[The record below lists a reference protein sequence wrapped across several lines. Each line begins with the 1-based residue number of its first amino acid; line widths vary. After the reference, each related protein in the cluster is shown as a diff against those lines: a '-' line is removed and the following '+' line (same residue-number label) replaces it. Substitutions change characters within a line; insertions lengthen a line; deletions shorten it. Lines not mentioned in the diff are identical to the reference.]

1 MNKQQLANRIWASA
15 NKMRSKIEANEYKD
29 YILGFIFYKFLSE
42 QEIKFFLSKKLPI
55 EMFRKALTEDQTKYV
70 QLAQRN
76 LGYFIPY
83 EYLYSTWIAAGHNFS
98 VANVRDALSAF
109 NRLLIPVPELA
120 DAQTKADIE
129 KKRKVF
135 VDIFET
141 LHSGLKNLGG
151 SEGEQ
156 TTAIRNLLALI
167 KDIPMDAKQDYD
179 VLGFIYEYLI
189 SQFAANAGKKAGE
202 FYTPHEVSVL
212 MSEIIAYHLRGKSNI
227 DIYDPTSGS
236 GSLLIN
242 IGRSIAKHLE
252 GESTIKFYAQELK
265 KNTFNLTRMNLV
277 MRGITPDNIVVR
289 NGDTLKS
296 DWPYFEEGDPE
307 GTYQHLLVDAVVSNP
322 PYSQSWEPPRQGKT
336 GIQIKIDPRFEYGIA
351 PKSKADYAF
360 LLHDLYHLKNDG
372 VMAIVLPH
380 GVLFRGASGD
390 GSEGSIREQ
399 LIENNHIDTIIGL
412 PADIFFGTGIPTIVI
427 ILRKDRQENNVLFI
441 DASRGFTKEG
451 KKNKL
456 RASDI
461 RRIVDAHIQRCDI
474 DRFAR
479 VVSKEEIRQNG
490 YNLNI
495 PRYINASEAP
505 ESWDMH
511 SILFGG
517 VPRTELLRFA
527 PYFEALS
534 GLETTL
540 FAQNDTLFAQNDT
553 PYTLLQVADLE
564 VAISTHPAV
573 QTFIQNYQT
582 AFGEFQSFL
591 KHELI
596 DQMETLSIA
605 RVEELITA
613 HIFESLAHVPLV
625 DRYEAY
631 QLFADQW
638 TSIAQGLEII
648 QSEGFGA
655 TRVVD
660 PKMEL
665 KKNNAG
671 EEYEVQNGWQG
682 RVLSFDL
689 VQVHHLTAEVQTI
702 ERQELR
708 LTEATS
714 ELETTFDALDEE
726 ERSEVS
732 SEEGDMLIT
741 EVERRLGEL
750 LTEVETDE
758 VLALEDYLLC
768 SRKKEKLDYIAA
780 HPEVNWQVMDT
791 AKDGT
796 YAMKVVKARID
807 ALRRAYPFE
816 EESTETQLIRI
827 TLLSTEIKQ
836 LTADIKNHKAQLI
849 ERTKEVIEQELSD
862 DDILALLS
870 AQWIDALYNKLREL
884 PLRVI
889 SDLVRQLKDLVAKYD
904 TTLMDVEHDI
914 QEASASLASMIDELT
929 GSVHDLEALAE
940 FKKLLLNT

>member
-1 MNKQQLANRIWASA
+1 M
-15 NKMRSKIEANEYKD
+15 
-29 YILGFIFYKFLSE
+29 
-42 QEIKFFLSKKLPI
+42 
-55 EMFRKALTEDQTKYV
+55 
-70 QLAQRN
+70 
-76 LGYFIPY
+76 
-83 EYLYSTWIAAGHNFS
+83 
-98 VANVRDALSAF
+98 
-109 NRLLIPVPELA
+109 
-120 DAQTKADIE
+120 
-129 KKRKVF
+129 
-135 VDIFET
+135 
-141 LHSGLKNLGG
+141 
-151 SEGEQ
+151 
-156 TTAIRNLLALI
+156 
-167 KDIPMDAKQDYD
+167 
-179 VLGFIYEYLI
+179 
-189 SQFAANAGKKAGE
+189 
-202 FYTPHEVSVL
+202 
-212 MSEIIAYHLRGKSNI
+212 
-227 DIYDPTSGS
+227 
-236 GSLLIN
+236 
-242 IGRSIAKHLE
+242 
-252 GESTIKFYAQELK
+252 
-265 KNTFNLTRMNLV
+265 
-277 MRGITPDNIVVR
+277 
-289 NGDTLKS
+289 
-296 DWPYFEEGDPE
+296 
-307 GTYQHLLVDAVVSNP
+307 
-322 PYSQSWEPPRQGKT
+322 
-336 GIQIKIDPRFEYGIA
+336 
-351 PKSKADYAF
+351 
-360 LLHDLYHLKNDG
+360 
-372 VMAIVLPH
+372 
-380 GVLFRGASGD
+380 
-390 GSEGSIREQ
+390 
-399 LIENNHIDTIIGL
+399 
-412 PADIFFGTGIPTIVI
+412 
-427 ILRKDRQENNVLFI
+427 
-441 DASRGFTKEG
+441 
-451 KKNKL
+451 
-456 RASDI
+456 
-461 RRIVDAHIQRCDI
+461 
-474 DRFAR
+474 
-479 VVSKEEIRQNG
+479 VSKEEIRQNG

-527 PYFEALS
+527 PYFEALPE
-534 GLETTL
+534 LET
-540 FAQNDTLFAQNDT
+540 TLFAQNDT

-605 RVEELITA
+605 KEEELITA
-613 HIFESLAHVPLV
+613 HIFESLAHIPLV

-689 VQVHHLTAEVQTI
+689 VQAHHLTAEVQTI

-732 SEEGDMLIT
+732 SEEGNMLIT
-741 EVERRLGEL
+741 EVERRLGVL
-750 LTEVETDE
+750 LSEVETDE
-758 VLALEDYLLC
+758 LLALEDYLLC
-768 SRKKEKLDYIAA
+768 SRKKEKLDYIAT
-780 HPEVNWQVMDT
+780 HPEVEWQVMDT

-796 YAMKVVKARID
+796 YGMKVVKARID

-816 EESTETQLIRI
+816 EESTEAQLIRI
-827 TLLSTEIKQ
+827 TLLSAEIKQ
-836 LTADIKNHKAQLI
+836 LTADIKNNKAQLI

-870 AQWIDALYNKLREL
+870 AQWIDALYNKLGEL
-884 PLRVI
+884 PQRVI
-889 SDLVRQLKDLVAKYD
+889 SDLVQQLKDLEAKYD

-929 GSVHDLEALAE
+929 GSAHDLEALAE
-940 FKKLLLNT
+940 FKKLLLNA

>member
-55 EMFRKALTEDQTKYV
+55 EMFREALTEDQTKYV

-380 GVLFRGASGD
+380 GVLFRGVSGD

-527 PYFEALS
+527 PYFEALP
-534 GLETTL
+534 GLD
-540 FAQNDTLFAQNDT
+540 ATLFAQNDT

-605 RVEELITA
+605 KEEELITA

-689 VQVHHLTAEVQTI
+689 VQAHHLIAEVQTI
-702 ERQELR
+702 EKQELR

-732 SEEGDMLIT
+732 SEEGNMLIT
-741 EVERRLGEL
+741 EVERRLGVL
-750 LTEVETDE
+750 LSDVETDE
-758 VLALEDYLLC
+758 LLALEDYLLC

-780 HPEVNWQVMDT
+780 HPEVEWQVMDT
-791 AKDGT
+791 VKDGT
-796 YAMKVVKARID
+796 YGMKVVKARID

-816 EESTETQLIRI
+816 EESTEAQLIRI
-827 TLLSTEIKQ
+827 TLLSAEIKQ
-836 LTADIKNHKAQLI
+836 LTADIKNNKAQLI

-870 AQWIDALYNKLREL
+870 AQWIDALYNKLGEL

-929 GSVHDLEALAE
+929 GSAHDLEALAE
-940 FKKLLLNT
+940 FKKLLLNA

>member
-1 MNKQQLANRIWASA
+1 MNKNQLANKIWASA

-42 QEIKFFLSKKLPI
+42 QEMKFFVSKGLPR
-55 EMFRKALTEDQTKYV
+55 ERCREVLTEEQTAYV
-70 QLAQRN
+70 QLAQNN

-83 EYLYSTWIAAGHNFS
+83 QYLYSTWLEARHDFS
-98 VANVRDALSAF
+98 VADVRDALSSF
-109 NRLLIPVPELA
+109 NRLLIPIPEQA
-120 DAQTKADIE
+120 NDQTKADID

-135 VDIFET
+135 VDVFDT

-156 TTAIRNLLALI
+156 TTAIRNVLELI
-167 KDIPMDAKQDYD
+167 KDIPMDAKRDYD

-189 SQFAANAGKKAGE
+189 SKFAANAGKKAGE

-212 MSEIIAYHLRGKSNI
+212 MSEIIAYHLRGKSKI

-242 IGRSIAKHLE
+242 IGRSVAKHLDGE
-252 GESTIKFYAQELK
+252 GTIKYYAQELK

-289 NGDTLKS
+289 NGDTLRT
-296 DWPYFEEGDPE
+296 DWPFFEDGNPE
-307 GTYQHLLVDAVVSNP
+307 GTYKHLLVDAVVSNP
-322 PYSQSWEPPRQGKT
+322 PYSQSWEPPRKGKK
-336 GIQIKIDPRFEYGIA
+336 GIQIKSDPRFKYGIA

-360 LLHDLYHLKNDG
+360 LLHDLYHLKSDG
-372 VMAIVLPH
+372 MMAIVLPH
-380 GVLFRGASGD
+380 GVLFRGESGD
-390 GSEGSIREQ
+390 DSEGAIRER

-427 ILRKDRQENNVLFI
+427 ILRKDRYENNVLFI

-479 VVSKEEIRQNG
+479 VVSKKEIRQNG

-517 VPRTELLRFA
+517 VPCKELLRFA
-527 PYFEALS
+527 PYFEALPR
-534 GLETTL
+534 LESTL
-540 FAQNDTLFAQNDT
+540 FAQHDSS
-553 PYTLLQVADLE
+553 YTQLLVADLE
-564 VAISTHPAV
+564 AAISTHPSV
-573 QTFIQNYQT
+573 QDFLQSYQA
-582 AFGEFQSFL
+582 AFDNFHHFL
-591 KHELI
+591 KEELI
-596 DQMETLSIA
+596 EQMETLSIA
-605 RVEELITA
+605 KVEESITT
-613 HIFESLAHVPLV
+613 HIFDSLAEVPLV

-638 TSIAQGLEII
+638 TGLSQGLEII

-655 TRVVD
+655 TRMVD

-671 EEYEVQNGWQG
+671 EEYEEQNGWEG
-682 RVLSFDL
+682 RVISFDL
-689 VQVHHLTAEVQTI
+689 VQAHYLAEDVQVI
-702 ERQELR
+702 EAQEQR
-708 LTEATS
+708 LAEATN
-714 ELETTFDALDEE
+714 ELDATFDALDEE
-726 ERSEVS
+726 ERNEVS
-732 SEEGDMLIT
+732 SEEGAMQIK
-741 EVERRLGEL
+741 EVERRLSDL
-750 LTEVETDE
+750 LSEVETDE

-768 SRKKEKLDYIAA
+768 SRKKEKLAYIAT
-780 HPEVNWQVMDT
+780 HPEVDWQAMDT

-796 YAMKVVKARID
+796 YGVKAVKARVD

-816 EESTETQLIRI
+816 EETSEAQLIRI
-827 TLLSTEIKQ
+827 TQLSAEIKQ
-836 LTADIKNHKAQLI
+836 LTTEVKLNKTQLI

-862 DDILALLS
+862 EDIRSLLS
-870 AQWIDALYNKLREL
+870 AQWIDSLYHKLGEL
-884 PLRVI
+884 PQRVI
-889 SDLVRQLKDLVAKYD
+889 SDFVQQLKGLVEKYD
-904 TTLMDVEHDI
+904 TTLMDVEYDI

-929 GSVHDLEALAE
+929 ASKHDLEALDE
-940 FKKLLLNT
+940 FKKILLNA

>member
-15 NKMRSKIEANEYKD
+15 NRMRSKIEANEYKD

-55 EMFRKALTEDQTKYV
+55 ERFREALTEDQTKYV

-527 PYFEALS
+527 PYFEALP
-534 GLETTL
+534 GLD
-540 FAQNDTLFAQNDT
+540 ATLFAQNDT

-605 RVEELITA
+605 KEEELITA

-638 TSIAQGLEII
+638 MSIAQGLEII

-665 KKNNAG
+665 KNSSG

-689 VQVHHLTAEVQTI
+689 VQAHHLTAEVQTI

-780 HPEVNWQVMDT
+780 HPEVDWRVMDT
-791 AKDGT
+791 VKDGT
-796 YAMKVVKARID
+796 YGMKVVKARID

-870 AQWIDALYNKLREL
+870 AQWIDALYNKLRKL

>member
-42 QEIKFFLSKKLPI
+42 QEIKFFLSKGLPR
-55 EMFRKALTEDQTKYV
+55 EMFQEVLTEEQTKYV

-83 EYLYSTWIAAGHNFS
+83 EYLYSTWLEAGHDFS

-109 NRLLIPVPELA
+109 NRLLIPIPEQA
-120 DAQTKADIE
+120 DLQTKADIE

-135 VDIFET
+135 ADIFET
-141 LHSGLKNLGG
+141 LHGGLKHLGG

-156 TTAIRNLLALI
+156 TSAIRNLLALI

-296 DWPYFEEGDPE
+296 DWPY
-307 GTYQHLLVDAVVSNP
+307 
-322 PYSQSWEPPRQGKT
+322 SQSWEPPRQGKT

-372 VMAIVLPH
+372 AMAIVLPH

-461 RRIVDAHIQRCDI
+461 RRIVDTHIQRCDV
-474 DRFAR
+474 DGFAR
-479 VVSKEEIRQNG
+479 VVAKEEIRQNS

-495 PRYINASEAP
+495 PRYINAAEAP

-517 VPRTELLRFA
+517 VPRTELLCFA
-527 PYFEALS
+527 PYFEALP

-540 FAQNDTLFAQNDT
+540 FAQTDT
-553 PYTLLQVADLE
+553 PHTQLQVEDLE
-564 VAISTHPAV
+564 ATISTHPAV
-573 QTFIQNYQT
+573 LNFHQSYQA
-582 AFGEFQSFL
+582 AFAEFHSFL

-596 DQMETLSIA
+596 EQMETISIA
-605 RVEELITA
+605 KGEESITA

-638 TSIAQGLEII
+638 TSIAQGLEVI

-665 KKNNAG
+665 KKNSAG
-671 EEYEVQNGWQG
+671 EEYEVQNGWEG

-689 VQVHHLTAEVQTI
+689 VQANHLTAEVQTI
-702 ERQELR
+702 EAQEQR
-708 LTEATS
+708 LAEATH
-714 ELETTFDALDEE
+714 EVETTFDALDEE
-726 ERSEVS
+726 ERNEVS
-732 SEEGDMLIT
+732 SEEGALQIK

-758 VLALEDYLLC
+758 VLALEDYLFC
-768 SRKKEKLDYIAA
+768 SGKKEKVAYIAA
-780 HPEVNWQVMDT
+780 HPEVDWQAMDT

-796 YAMKVVKARID
+796 YAVKAVKTRID
-807 ALRRAYPFE
+807 TLRKAYPFE
-816 EESTETQLIRI
+816 EETTEAQLIRI
-827 TLLSTEIKQ
+827 TLLSAEIKQ
-836 LTADIKNHKAQLI
+836 LAADIKSNKAQLI
-849 ERTKEVIEQELSD
+849 ERTKEVIEKELSD
-862 DDILALLS
+862 EDILALLS
-870 AQWIDALYNKLREL
+870 AQWIDSLYQKLGEL

-889 SDLVRQLKDLVAKYD
+889 SDLVQQLKDLVAKYD

-914 QEASASLASMIDELT
+914 QEASASLALMIDELT
-929 GSVHDLEALAE
+929 GSAHDLEALAE

>member
-42 QEIKFFLSKKLPI
+42 QEIKFFLSKGLPR
-55 EMFRKALTEDQTKYV
+55 EMFQEVLTEEQTKYV

-83 EYLYSTWIAAGHNFS
+83 EYLYSTWLEAGHDFS

-109 NRLLIPVPELA
+109 NRLLIPIPEQA
-120 DAQTKADIE
+120 DVQTKADIE

-135 VDIFET
+135 ADIFET
-141 LHSGLKNLGG
+141 LHGGLKHLGG

-156 TTAIRNLLALI
+156 TSAIRNLLALI

-277 MRGITPDNIVVR
+277 MRGITPDNIVVH

-296 DWPYFEEGDPE
+296 DWPYFEDGDPE
-307 GTYQHLLVDAVVSNP
+307 GTYEHLLVDAVVSNP

-427 ILRKDRQENNVLFI
+427 ILRKDREENNVLFI

-461 RRIVDAHIQRCDI
+461 RRIVDTHIQRCDV
-474 DRFAR
+474 DGFAR
-479 VVSKEEIRQNG
+479 VVAKEEIRQNG

-495 PRYINASEAP
+495 PRYINAAEAP

-527 PYFEALS
+527 PYFEALP

-540 FAQNDTLFAQNDT
+540 FAQTDT
-553 PYTLLQVADLE
+553 PHTQLQVEDLE
-564 VAISTHPAV
+564 ATISTHPAV
-573 QTFIQNYQT
+573 LNFHQSYQA
-582 AFGEFQSFL
+582 AFAEFHSFL

-596 DQMETLSIA
+596 EQMETISIA
-605 RVEELITA
+605 KEEESITA

-638 TSIAQGLEII
+638 TSIAQGLEVI

-665 KKNNAG
+665 KKNSAG
-671 EEYEVQNGWQG
+671 EEYEVQNGWEG

-689 VQVHHLTAEVQTI
+689 VQANHLTTEVQTI
-702 ERQELR
+702 EAQEQR
-708 LTEATS
+708 LAEATH
-714 ELETTFDALDEE
+714 EVETTFDALDEE
-726 ERSEVS
+726 ERNEVS
-732 SEEGDMLIT
+732 SEEGALQIK

-758 VLALEDYLLC
+758 VLALEDYLFC
-768 SRKKEKLDYIAA
+768 SGKKEKVAYIAA
-780 HPEVNWQVMDT
+780 HPEVDWQAMDT

-796 YAMKVVKARID
+796 YAVKAVKTLID
-807 ALRRAYPFE
+807 DLRRAYPFE
-816 EESTETQLIRI
+816 EETTEAQLIRI
-827 TLLSTEIKQ
+827 TLLSAEIKQ
-836 LTADIKNHKAQLI
+836 LAADIKSNKAQLI
-849 ERTKEVIEQELSD
+849 ERTKEVIEKELSD
-862 DDILALLS
+862 EDILALLS
-870 AQWIDALYNKLREL
+870 AQWIDSLYHKLGEL
-884 PLRVI
+884 PQRVI
-889 SDLVRQLKDLVAKYD
+889 SNLVQQLKDLVAKYD

-914 QEASASLASMIDELT
+914 QEASASLATMIDELT
-929 GSVHDLEALAE
+929 GSAHDLEALAE
-940 FKKLLLNT
+940 FKKLLLNA

>member
-55 EMFRKALTEDQTKYV
+55 EMFRKALTEEQTKYV

-461 RRIVDAHIQRCDI
+461 RRIVDTHIQRCDI
-474 DRFAR
+474 ARFAR

-527 PYFEALS
+527 PYFEALPE
-534 GLETTL
+534 LETTL
-540 FAQNDTLFAQNDT
+540 FAHNDT

-591 KHELI
+591 EHELI

-613 HIFESLAHVPLV
+613 HIFESLAHVTLV

-689 VQVHHLTAEVQTI
+689 VQAHHHLTAEVQTI

-780 HPEVNWQVMDT
+780 HPEVDWQVMDT

-816 EESTETQLIRI
+816 EESTEAQLIRI
-827 TLLSTEIKQ
+827 ALLSAEIKQ

-870 AQWIDALYNKLREL
+870 VQWIDALYNKLGEL
-884 PLRVI
+884 PQRVI

-929 GSVHDLEALAE
+929 GSAHDLEALAE
-940 FKKLLLNT
+940 FKKLLLNA

>member
-55 EMFRKALTEDQTKYV
+55 EMFREALTEDQTKYV

-120 DAQTKADIE
+120 DAQTKADVE

-156 TTAIRNLLALI
+156 TMAIRNLLALI

-322 PYSQSWEPPRQGKT
+322 PYSQSWEPPRQGKK

-527 PYFEALS
+527 PYFEALP
-534 GLETTL
+534 GLET
-540 FAQNDTLFAQNDT
+540 TLFAQNDT

-665 KKNNAG
+665 KNSSG

-689 VQVHHLTAEVQTI
+689 VQAHHLTAEVQTI
-702 ERQELR
+702 GRQELR

-732 SEEGDMLIT
+732 SEEGNMLIT

-780 HPEVNWQVMDT
+780 HPEVEWQAMDT

-796 YAMKVVKARID
+796 YAMKVVRARID

-816 EESTETQLIRI
+816 EESTEAQLIRI
-827 TLLSTEIKQ
+827 TLLSAEIKQ
-836 LTADIKNHKAQLI
+836 LTADIKNNKAQLI

-870 AQWIDALYNKLREL
+870 AQWIDALYNKLGEL

-889 SDLVRQLKDLVAKYD
+889 SDLVQQLKDLVAKYD

-929 GSVHDLEALAE
+929 GSAHDLEALAE
-940 FKKLLLNT
+940 FKKLLLNA

>member
-1 MNKQQLANRIWASA
+1 M
-15 NKMRSKIEANEYKD
+15 
-29 YILGFIFYKFLSE
+29 
-42 QEIKFFLSKKLPI
+42 
-55 EMFRKALTEDQTKYV
+55 
-70 QLAQRN
+70 
-76 LGYFIPY
+76 
-83 EYLYSTWIAAGHNFS
+83 
-98 VANVRDALSAF
+98 
-109 NRLLIPVPELA
+109 
-120 DAQTKADIE
+120 
-129 KKRKVF
+129 
-135 VDIFET
+135 
-141 LHSGLKNLGG
+141 
-151 SEGEQ
+151 
-156 TTAIRNLLALI
+156 
-167 KDIPMDAKQDYD
+167 
-179 VLGFIYEYLI
+179 
-189 SQFAANAGKKAGE
+189 
-202 FYTPHEVSVL
+202 
-212 MSEIIAYHLRGKSNI
+212 
-227 DIYDPTSGS
+227 
-236 GSLLIN
+236 
-242 IGRSIAKHLE
+242 
-252 GESTIKFYAQELK
+252 
-265 KNTFNLTRMNLV
+265 
-277 MRGITPDNIVVR
+277 VR

-527 PYFEALS
+527 PYFEALP
-534 GLETTL
+534 GLD
-540 FAQNDTLFAQNDT
+540 ATLFAQNDT

-582 AFGEFQSFL
+582 AFGKFQSFL

-596 DQMETLSIA
+596 DQIETLSIA
-605 RVEELITA
+605 RAEELITA

-689 VQVHHLTAEVQTI
+689 VQAHHLTAEVQTI

-780 HPEVNWQVMDT
+780 HPEVDWQVMDT

-816 EESTETQLIRI
+816 EESTEAQLIRI
-827 TLLSTEIKQ
+827 TLLSAEIKQ
-836 LTADIKNHKAQLI
+836 LTADIKNNKAQLI

-870 AQWIDALYNKLREL
+870 AQWIDALYNKLGEL

-929 GSVHDLEALAE
+929 GSAHDLEALAE
-940 FKKLLLNT
+940 FKKLLLNA

>member
-55 EMFRKALTEDQTKYV
+55 ERFREALTEDQTKYV

-441 DASRGFTKEG
+441 DASHGFTKEG

-461 RRIVDAHIQRCDI
+461 RRIVDTHIQRCDI

-527 PYFEALS
+527 PYFEALP
-534 GLETTL
+534 GLET
-540 FAQNDTLFAQNDT
+540 TLFAQNDT

-689 VQVHHLTAEVQTI
+689 VQAHHLTAEVQTI

-780 HPEVNWQVMDT
+780 HPEVDWQVMDT

-796 YAMKVVKARID
+796 YGMKVVKARID
-807 ALRRAYPFE
+807 ALRRAHPFE
-816 EESTETQLIRI
+816 EESTEAQLIRI
-827 TLLSTEIKQ
+827 TLLSAEIKQ
-836 LTADIKNHKAQLI
+836 LTADIKNNKAQLI

-870 AQWIDALYNKLREL
+870 AQWIDALYNKLGEL
-884 PLRVI
+884 PQRVI
-889 SDLVRQLKDLVAKYD
+889 SDLVQQLKDLEAKYD

-914 QEASASLASMIDELT
+914 QEASASLALMIDELT
-929 GSVHDLEALAE
+929 GSAHDLEALAE
-940 FKKLLLNT
+940 FKKLLLNA

>member
-55 EMFRKALTEDQTKYV
+55 EMFREALTEDQTKYV

-167 KDIPMDAKQDYD
+167 KDIPMEAKQDYD

-527 PYFEALS
+527 PYFEALP
-534 GLETTL
+534 GLD
-540 FAQNDTLFAQNDT
+540 ATLFAQNDT

-605 RVEELITA
+605 KEEELITA

-638 TSIAQGLEII
+638 MGIAQGLEII

-665 KKNNAG
+665 KNSSG

-689 VQVHHLTAEVQTI
+689 VQAHHLTAEVQTI

-780 HPEVNWQVMDT
+780 HPEVDWRVMDT
-791 AKDGT
+791 VKDGT
-796 YAMKVVKARID
+796 YGMKVVKARID

>member
-1 MNKQQLANRIWASA
+1 M
-15 NKMRSKIEANEYKD
+15 
-29 YILGFIFYKFLSE
+29 
-42 QEIKFFLSKKLPI
+42 
-55 EMFRKALTEDQTKYV
+55 
-70 QLAQRN
+70 
-76 LGYFIPY
+76 
-83 EYLYSTWIAAGHNFS
+83 
-98 VANVRDALSAF
+98 
-109 NRLLIPVPELA
+109 
-120 DAQTKADIE
+120 
-129 KKRKVF
+129 
-135 VDIFET
+135 
-141 LHSGLKNLGG
+141 
-151 SEGEQ
+151 
-156 TTAIRNLLALI
+156 
-167 KDIPMDAKQDYD
+167 
-179 VLGFIYEYLI
+179 
-189 SQFAANAGKKAGE
+189 
-202 FYTPHEVSVL
+202 
-212 MSEIIAYHLRGKSNI
+212 
-227 DIYDPTSGS
+227 
-236 GSLLIN
+236 
-242 IGRSIAKHLE
+242 
-252 GESTIKFYAQELK
+252 
-265 KNTFNLTRMNLV
+265 
-277 MRGITPDNIVVR
+277 
-289 NGDTLKS
+289 
-296 DWPYFEEGDPE
+296 
-307 GTYQHLLVDAVVSNP
+307 VSNP

-527 PYFEALS
+527 PYFEALP
-534 GLETTL
+534 GLD
-540 FAQNDTLFAQNDT
+540 ATLFAQNDT

-582 AFGEFQSFL
+582 AFGKFQSFL

-596 DQMETLSIA
+596 DQIETLSIA
-605 RVEELITA
+605 RAEELITA

-689 VQVHHLTAEVQTI
+689 VQAHHLTAEVQTI

-780 HPEVNWQVMDT
+780 HPEVDWQVMDT

-816 EESTETQLIRI
+816 EESTEAQLIRI
-827 TLLSTEIKQ
+827 TLLSAEIKQ
-836 LTADIKNHKAQLI
+836 LTADIKNNKAQLI

-870 AQWIDALYNKLREL
+870 AQWIDALYNKLGEL

-929 GSVHDLEALAE
+929 GSAHDLEALAE
-940 FKKLLLNT
+940 FKKLLLNA

>member
-55 EMFRKALTEDQTKYV
+55 EMFREALTEDQTKYV

-277 MRGITPDNIVVR
+277 MRGIIPDNIVVR

-441 DASRGFTKEG
+441 DASHGFTKEG

-461 RRIVDAHIQRCDI
+461 RRIVDTHIQRCDI

-527 PYFEALS
+527 PYFEALL
-534 GLETTL
+534 GLD
-540 FAQNDTLFAQNDT
+540 ATLFAQNDT

-605 RVEELITA
+605 KEEELITA

-689 VQVHHLTAEVQTI
+689 VQAHHLTAEVQTI

-732 SEEGDMLIT
+732 SEEGNMLIT
-741 EVERRLGEL
+741 EVERRLGVL
-750 LTEVETDE
+750 LSEVETDE
-758 VLALEDYLLC
+758 LLALEDYLLC
-768 SRKKEKLDYIAA
+768 SRKKEKLDCIAA
-780 HPEVNWQVMDT
+780 HPEVDWQAMDT

-816 EESTETQLIRI
+816 EESPEAQLIRI
-827 TLLSTEIKQ
+827 TLLSAEIKQ
-836 LTADIKNHKAQLI
+836 LTADIKNNKAQLI

-870 AQWIDALYNKLREL
+870 AQWIDALYNKLGEL

-929 GSVHDLEALAE
+929 GSAHDLEALAE
-940 FKKLLLNT
+940 FKKLLLNA